1 MGLFNAFAGNL
12 QQISN
17 DQLMQQYGSFLFNGE
32 QITNGYQLIRDAVVF
47 TNIRI
52 IFIDKQGATGAKAR
66 YKTIHLDAI
75 VDVEVETAGAIADD
89 SEINITYLKD
99 VYQRKTG
106 TETLDEIT
114 LEFPRKFDIAPIY
127 RYLGE
132 LAMANRQRI
141 NAK

>member
-17 DQLMQQYGSFLFNGE
+17 DQLIQQYGPFLFNGE

-47 TNIRI
+47 TNMRI
-52 IFIDKQGATGAKAR
+52 IFIDEQGATGAKAR

>member
-12 QQISN
+12 QQVSN
-17 DQLMQQYGSFLFNGE
+17 DQLMQQYGPFLFSGE

-47 TNIRI
+47 TNMRI
-52 IFIDKQGATGAKAR
+52 IFIDKQSATGAKAR
-66 YKTIHLDAI
+66 YKTIHLDSI

-106 TETLDEIT
+106 AETLGEVT
-114 LEFPRKFDIAPIY
+114 FEFPRKFDIAPVY